1 MKRFIKRTA
10 GLTLLLA
17 LALGLGWTSAGV
29 AAMKDKIRVA
39 VMLFGPIGDAG
50 WTFQHNQARL
60 KLEKEPYVSEVKY
73 AESVPQADVQRV
85 LRNFARQKFDLII
98 GTAFNWTDDFI
109 SISNRYKNIA
119 FEDAAA
125 YKTGKNMGAFFGRMY
140 EVSYLTGM
148 TAGKMTKAN
157 KIGYVAAHSIPLVL
171 RNVNSFALGAKSVN
185 PSAKVHVL
193 FINTWYDPA
202 KEAEAGKALLA
213 QGVDVVAQWQDSPA
227 AMQAA
232 ESAGKYSIG
241 HNAPMLKF
249 APKGHLTD
257 TVYNWHTF
265 YIWAAKQVRKG
276 SWKPRNKWWGLKE
289 KAIDLAPFG
298 PAVPKALQERVN
310 AKKADIRAG
319 QFYPFVGP
327 IKDQGGKTVVA
338 AGAKAGGGDLWT
350 VDYLVD
356 NVVGQLPKKK

>member
-1 MKRFIKRTA
+1 MKRLLKRYLYLFTI
-10 GLTLLLA
+10 LA
-17 LALGLGWTSAGV
+17 LSLGLAWPSV
-29 AAMKDKIRVA
+29 SLAAKKDKIRVA

-50 WTFQHNQARL
+50 WTYQHNQARL
-60 KLEKEPYVSEVKY
+60 ALEKEPYVSELKY
-73 AESVPQADVQRV
+73 AENVPQADVQRI
-85 LRNFARQKFDLII
+85 LRNFAKQKFDLII

-109 SISNRYKNIA
+109 AISNRNKKIA

-140 EVSYLTGM
+140 EVSYLIGM
-148 TAGKMTKAN
+148 TAGAMTKTN

-171 RNVNSFALGAKSVN
+171 RNVNAFALGVKAVKPN
-185 PSAKVHVL
+185 AKVHVL

-241 HNAPMLKF
+241 HNAPMHKF

-257 TVYNWHTF
+257 TVYNWFTF
-265 YIWAAKQVRKG
+265 YQWAAKKVRDG
-276 SWKPRNKWWGLKE
+276 NWKAENKWWGLKE
-289 KAIDLAPFG
+289 NAIDIAPFG
-298 PAVPKALQERVN
+298 KPVPKGVRDRVN
-310 AKKADIRAG
+310 AKKADIKSG
-319 QFYPFVGP
+319 KFYPFVGP
-327 IKDQGGKTVVA
+327 IKDQSGKVIVA
-338 AGAKAGGGDLWT
+338 AGKKASGGDLWK

>member
-1 MKRFIKRTA
+1 MKKFIPRA
-10 GLTLLLA
+10 VCLFAA
-17 LALGLGWTSAGV
+17 LALGLAWPSVG
-29 AAMKDKIRVA
+29 AAQKKKIRVA

-60 KLEKEPYVSEVKY
+60 ALEKAPYVSELKY
-73 AESVPQADVQRV
+73 AENVPQADVRRV
-85 LRNFARQKFDLII
+85 LRNFAKQKFDLII

-109 SISNRYKNIA
+109 AVSRRYKNVA

-148 TAGKMTKAN
+148 TAGAMTKTN

-171 RNVNSFALGAKSVN
+171 RNVNAFA
-185 PSAKVHVL
+185 PRAKVHVI
-193 FINTWYDPA
+193 FNNTWYDPA

-227 AMQAA
+227 AQQAA

-241 HNAPMLKF
+241 HNAPMHKF

-257 TVYNWHTF
+257 TVYNWFTF
-265 YIWAAKQVRKG
+265 YGWAAQQVANG
-276 SWKPRNKWWGLKE
+276 SWKATNKWWGLKE
-289 KAIDLAPFG
+289 NAVDIAPFG
-298 PAVPKALQERVN
+298 APVPQKVRDRVLAMKA
-310 AKKADIRAG
+310 KIKSG
-319 QFYPFVGP
+319 QFYPFNGP
-327 IKDQGGKTVVA
+327 IKDQSGRVVVA
-338 AGAKAGGGDLWT
+338 AGSRASGGDLWK

-356 NVVGQLPKKK
+356 NVVGQLPKKR